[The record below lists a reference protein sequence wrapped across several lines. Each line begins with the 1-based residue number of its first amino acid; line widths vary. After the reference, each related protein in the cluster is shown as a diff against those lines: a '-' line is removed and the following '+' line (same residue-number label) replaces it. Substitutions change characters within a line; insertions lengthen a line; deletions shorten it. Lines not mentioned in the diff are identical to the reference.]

1 MKGDQSLS
9 PECATVRSREAG
21 IGLRQP
27 GRFDAYCQDCGS
39 IVPKDARDRLLRH
52 WPRRGGFRSGSGSPN
67 GARGPSCP
75 GSGKRTEA
83 R

>member
-1 MKGDQSLS
+1 MNGDRF

-27 GRFDAYCQDCGS
+27 GPFDAYCPDCGS
-39 IVPKDARDRLLRH
+39 IVAKDARDRLLRH
-52 WPRRGGFRSGSGSPN
+52 WPPLGRSGCGSPV
-67 GARGPSCP
+67 GARGPSCL
-75 GSGKRTEA
+75 GSGKKAEA